1 MTTYISYDDAV
12 TQICNMLIEV
22 SPDYD
27 TPRMRLSVQSF
38 VKKVL
43 DYCHRDDFPDTLL
56 YTAVDFV
63 MKNIER
69 EAIAKDAPV
78 KAIQEKD
85 NRIEFAVNSVP
96 VYGIASDEEFKL
108 LRPTLNL
115 YRRLAR

>member
-1 MTTYISYDDAV
+1 MTTYISFDDAV
-12 TQICNMLIEV
+12 TQICNILIGV

-69 EAIAKDAPV
+69 ESITKDAPV

-96 VYGIASDEEFKL
+96 VYGLASDEEFKL
-108 LRPTLNL
+108 LRPALNL